1 MAGKTKI
8 FIRIIIILLS
18 IPIGLLFY
26 KIPSL
31 IIDVFNFEEGAD
43 IQTIKLGTGIFG
55 GTLTY
60 IILCLKILKSPI

>member
-1 MAGKTKI
+1 MADKTKI

-55 GTLTY
+55 STLTY